1 MSYNTTGKC
10 HFDGIANE
18 KELCERMRNDRS
30 FAEAIIGSSLIG
42 DYTVEHIGGT
52 KHKEDVVLHT
62 PNGSVKISAKF
73 KKDKKKGSF
82 DYLNGSK
89 AYKKYAK
96 GHLAAAC
103 GKFRSSPL
111 PVKTVRPF
119 ITEACSM
126 DLDEITPTEVR
137 RILETE
143 VAAKYKDLVTVVTD
157 KKANKIYAYNFADSP
172 LGRHLHRQS
181 KITIEPPRRGRGKKS
196 SRQILFD
203 GEDIGLRLR
212 VVTNNGVTALLG
224 RSKSN
229 KTSIPTVKFQQDKVK
244 RVLEG
249 TTNLREASF

>member
-18 KELCERMRNDRS
+18 KELCERMQNDRS
-30 FAEAIIGSSLIG
+30 LAEVITGCTLIG

-52 KHKEDVVLHT
+52 KHKEDVILHT

-82 DYLNGSK
+82 DYLNGSA
-89 AYKKYAK
+89 AYKKYTR

-103 GKFRSSPL
+103 GKFCSSPL
-111 PVKTVRPF
+111 PVETVRPF
-119 ITEACSM
+119 IAEASLK
-126 DLDEITPTEVR
+126 DLEEITPTEVR

-143 VAAKYKDLVTVVTD
+143 VAAEYKDLVTVVTD
-157 KKANKIYAYNFADSP
+157 RKANKIYAYNFADSP

-181 KITIEPPRRGRGKKS
+181 KITIEPPRRGAKS
-196 SRQILFD
+196 SRKILFN

-212 VVTNNGVTALLG
+212 IVTNNGVNALVG
-224 RSKSN
+224 KSKSN
-229 KTSIPTVKFQQDKVK
+229 KTSIPTVKFQQDSVE

-249 TTNLREASF
+249 TTNLREAAF